1 VTDDEKRA
9 LVARWWAIY
18 RDGDV
23 DVLDELCTEPY
34 TRHTSMGTER
44 VSLADYRKRLL
55 AAMEVVRGAVTT
67 VDDQVV
73 DGDRVWS
80 RATSRGVNRTT
91 DEPLVI
97 SWLAV
102 HRIEG
107 DRLAESWTTAVPG
120 VDWAR

>member
-23 DVLDELCTEPY
+23 DVLDDICTEPY

-44 VSLADYRKRLL
+44 VSLADYKKRLT
-55 AAMEVVRGAVTT
+55 AAMEVIRGAVTT
-67 VDDQVV
+67 IDDQVV
-73 DGDRVWS
+73 AGDKVWS
-80 RATSRGVNRTT
+80 RATSRGVDLVTE
-91 DEPLVI
+91 EPLAI
-97 SWLAV
+97 TWLAV

-107 DRLAESWTTAVPG
+107 DRLVESWTTAVPR
-120 VDWAR
+120 VDWES